1 MIDITVTMNEDGT
14 GSLAHRPDCEMV
26 QRHRLEGKPLMTMF
40 GCDEPLSDV
49 VKLHQCLKK
58 AKPK

>member
-26 QRHRLEGKPLMTMF
+26 QRHRLEGLPLLTMF
-40 GCDEPLSDV
+40 GCEEPLSTAV
-49 VKLHQCLKK
+49 EQHHCLKK
-58 AKPK
+58 AKSK